1 MWKDN
6 YKRLDVRI
14 REFLKSI
21 EGLSANTKRV
31 YEQSLW
37 QLQSRIKGD
46 EPTPDEILSF
56 LKSYQIS
63 SLHRHKA
70 AIKAYLEFKGEGWP
84 FTRRQFQSRR
94 RHIPRY
100 VTTDVVEEIAKTTQ
114 NEDDYMFVT
123 TLFTL
128 GCRISEL
135 MGIRGEDIT
144 PAGVRLLTKGG
155 SQHLKPITRDFYQV
169 LSKYAGKRSKVFP
182 ESYSYYY
189 LRLKG
194 LATGIGHPEVTPHI
208 LRHARAVDLL
218 RKGMSLPFVQQF
230 LGHASINTTAIY
242 LEITGG
248 ELAKELEKV
257 ER

>member
-1 MWKDN
+1 M
-6 YKRLDVRI
+6 RI

-21 EGLSANTKRV
+21 EGLSANTRRV

-46 EPTPDEILSF
+46 EPTPDEMLSF
-56 LKSYQIS
+56 LKPYQIS

-84 FTRRQFQSRR
+84 FTRRQFQSKR

-100 VTTDVVEEIAKTTQ
+100 VTADVVEEIAKTAQ
-114 NEDDYMFVT
+114 NKDDYMFVT

-135 MGIRGEDIT
+135 MGIREEDIT

-155 SQHLKPITRDFYQV
+155 SQHLKPITKDFYQV
-169 LSKYAGKRSKVFP
+169 LSQYAVGKKGKVFP
-182 ESYSYYY
+182 ESYSHYY
-189 LRLKG
+189 LRLKK
-194 LATGIGHPEVTPHI
+194 LATGVGHPEVTPHT

-218 RKGMSLPFVQQF
+218 RRKMPLPFVQQF